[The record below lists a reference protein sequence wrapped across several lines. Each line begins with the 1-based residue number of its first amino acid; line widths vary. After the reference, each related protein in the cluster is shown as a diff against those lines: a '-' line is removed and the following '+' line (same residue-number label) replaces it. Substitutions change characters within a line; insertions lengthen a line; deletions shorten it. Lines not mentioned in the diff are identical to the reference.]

1 MYLQLKIDFILIGG
15 QKGGIFALCLC
26 MLIKKKPVNVLFT
39 GFEW

>member
-15 QKGGIFALCLC
+15 QKEGNFLLLPF
-26 MLIKKKPVNVLFT
+26 MWLNKKPVNTLFT